1 MIPISPHEVMARL
14 RTPTVDEWAFLDL
27 RERAEAASGHPFG
40 STNVPSSRLHL
51 EIGRLVPRPAT
62 PLVLLDGGDGA
73 ARRTAARL
81 EAVGRRHISIVAGG
95 IPGWRSAG
103 LPLFEGEH
111 TFSKAFGEWVQ
122 HRFGV
127 PDIGPDDLAALID
140 GDQPPL
146 LIDGRPLEEHRKFTL
161 PGAISCPNAELGLR
175 LPSFVKPGRTI
186 VVHCAGRT
194 RSIIGAQTLR
204 DFGLP
209 NPVVALQDGTQGW
222 ELSGRHREFGADRP
236 IPPPSTE
243 AQDAATEMARR
254 VLLSERVPEVDA
266 SELGRWTE
274 DEKRTTYL
282 FDPREEA
289 EGHTTPGFRSAPG
302 TTLLQQID
310 RYIAV
315 RGARVVLWDPK
326 LVRATFGVLWLRR
339 MGLDAYVLTEPPT
352 LPSARADS
360 ETVMPADDPIH
371 DVVPEAKLPFA
382 DRHNGNLDDARA
394 YLAWETG
401 LLGRLEAAGM
411 VLWEPRQSGTHC
423 TA

>member
-1 MIPISPHEVMARL
+1 MNPISPHEVMARL
-14 RTPTVDEWAFLDL
+14 RAPTVDEWAFLDL
-27 RERAEAASGHPFG
+27 RVRAEAANGHPFG
-40 STNVPSSRLHL
+40 STNVPFGRLHL
-51 EIGRLVPRPAT
+51 EIGRLVPLPAT
-62 PLVLLDGGDGA
+62 PLVLLDGGDGV
-73 ARRTAARL
+73 ARRAAERL
-81 EAVGRRHISIVAGG
+81 EALGRRHISIVAGG

-140 GDQPPL
+140 GDQRPL

-175 LPSFVKPGRTI
+175 LPSFAKPGRTI

-209 NPVVALQDGTQGW
+209 NPVVALRDGTQGW
-222 ELSGRHREFGADRP
+222 ELSGRHREFGADRL
-236 IPPPSTE
+236 ISPPSTE
-243 AQDAATEMARR
+243 AVDAAKEMARR

-266 SELGRWTE
+266 SELGRWAE

-289 EGHTTPGFRSAPG
+289 EEKPAAGFRSTPG
-302 TTLLQQID
+302 TTLVQQTD
-310 RYIAV
+310 RFIAV
-315 RGARVVLWDPK
+315 KGARVVLWDPE
-326 LVRATFGVLWLRR
+326 LVRAAFGALWLRR
-339 MGLDAYVLTEPPT
+339 LGFEAYVLTESPT
-352 LPSARADS
+352 LLPVQEESRYPKSFDETSGDPSS
-360 ETVMPADDPIH
+360 EATT
-371 DVVPEAKLPFA
+371 PFA
-382 DRHNGNLDDARA
+382 GRHLGNLDDARA

-401 LLGRLEAAGM
+401 LLGRLEADG
-411 VLWEPRQSGTHC
+411 LTPWDKIHETLR
-423 TA
+423 